1 MYVKDINCPKLNQ
14 SESIL
19 IDGII
24 TLEEASTVLKKMSNN
39 KSPGSSGF
47 SAEFYKMFLKK
58 WYFYCQILK

>member
-47 SAEFYKMFLKK
+47 SAEFYKLF
-58 WYFYCQILK
+58 